1 MNMLHASYG
10 IWGVCIIVLLLG
22 FWIIKRCF
30 SGKSPKTASELDR
43 ATFNTT
49 GQDHDVEHRALMF
62 LMAQKTDSILAA
74 LAQTIMQERQK
85 LGGVVRNPS
94 NVEAVE
100 TFQPAALPVSTS
112 DQSSHDQILPMAHE
126 GIAVATIAR
135 QLQLPEAEVCMVM
148 RLNAA

>member
-1 MNMLHASYG
+1 MLHASYE
-10 IWGVCIIVLLLG
+10 IWGVCVIVLLIG
-22 FWIIKRCF
+22 FWIIKRWF
-30 SGKSPKTASELDR
+30 SRKSPQTASELDR

-49 GQDHDVEHRALMF
+49 CRDHDVEHRALMF

-74 LAQTIMQERQK
+74 LARTIMQERQK

-100 TFQPAALPVSTS
+100 TFQPAAVPVSTS
-112 DQSSHDQILPMAHE
+112 DQSSYDQILPMAHE

>member
-1 MNMLHASYG
+1 MLHASYG
-10 IWGVCIIVLLLG
+10 IWGICVIVLLIG
-22 FWIIKRCF
+22 FWIIKGWF
-30 SGKSPKTASELDR
+30 SRKSPETASGLDR

-49 GQDHDVEHRALMF
+49 CRDHDVEHRALMF

-74 LAQTIMQERQK
+74 LARTNMQERQK

-100 TFQPAALPVSTS
+100 TFQPAAVPVSTS
-112 DQSSHDQILPMAHE
+112 YPSSYDQIIPMAHE